1 MLIEMHDGQWLN
13 LQNVKSVLVSRAKVL
28 ETGETKWHVV
38 VTTGQYHE
46 ASNTD
51 LFDTREEAKAFAEKI
66 VDQLNGK

>member
-1 MLIEMHDGQWLN
+1 MLIEMGDGHWNNFQD
-13 LQNVKSVLVSRAKVL
+13 VKGVHVSRAKVL

-46 ASNTD
+46 ATNTD

-66 VDQLNGK
+66 VEQLNGK